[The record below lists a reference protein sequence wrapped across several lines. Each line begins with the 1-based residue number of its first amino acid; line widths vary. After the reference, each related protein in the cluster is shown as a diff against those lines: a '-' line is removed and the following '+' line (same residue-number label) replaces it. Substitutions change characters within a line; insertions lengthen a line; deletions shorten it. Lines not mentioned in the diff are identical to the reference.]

1 MHNYIIILSSCDCIK
16 QFNVRKQRVM
26 RMSTCPSE
34 KLFRYIIA
42 ENSLIKHVD
51 TLSFNLDFGLSKQTF
66 TGDFLEILEY
76 ISKVRR

>member
-26 RMSTCPSE
+26 KMSTCPSE

-42 ENSLIKHVD
+42 ENSLIKHMD
-51 TLSFNLDFGLSKQTF
+51 IPSFNLDFGLSKQTF

>member
-1 MHNYIIILSSCDCIK
+1 
-16 QFNVRKQRVM
+16 M

>member
-1 MHNYIIILSSCDCIK
+1 
-16 QFNVRKQRVM
+16 M

-51 TLSFNLDFGLSKQTF
+51 TLSFNLDLELSKQIF
-66 TGDFLEILEY
+66 TGDFLEILEH
-76 ISKVRR
+76 IGKVRR

>member
-1 MHNYIIILSSCDCIK
+1 
-16 QFNVRKQRVM
+16 M

-76 ISKVRR
+76 IGKVRR

>member
-26 RMSTCPSE
+26 RMSTYPSE

-51 TLSFNLDFGLSKQTF
+51 TLSFSLDFELSKQIF
-66 TGDFLEILEY
+66 TEDSLEILEY
-76 ISKVRR
+76 IGKVRR